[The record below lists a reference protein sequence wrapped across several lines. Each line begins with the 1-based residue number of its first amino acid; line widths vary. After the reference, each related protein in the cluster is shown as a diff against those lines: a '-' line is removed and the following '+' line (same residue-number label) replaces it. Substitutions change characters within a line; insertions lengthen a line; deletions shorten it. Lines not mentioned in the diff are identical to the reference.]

1 MALSQAPTR
10 PLPVPLPLPLPLSCR
25 VLCARVPHF
34 MRFMHFFFSAVQ
46 LEVAIDTIA
55 KVDQAGYRPLHW
67 LLFGKAL
74 LVGTGHV
81 SPVHSST
88 HVAFIAPHP
97 STA

>member
-1 MALSQAPTR
+1 MLS
-10 PLPVPLPLPLPLSCR
+10 L
-25 VLCARVPHF
+25 F
-34 MRFMHFFFSAVQ
+34 VQ

-81 SPVHSST
+81 SRQSSPAKIS
-88 HVAFIAPHP
+88 VAPHTLAP
-97 STA
+97 HTSLAARHSIAHRI